1 MLSNFSIIKK
11 YSHVALFV
19 FYEIVALFLLINFN
33 SKQKEIFLHSS
44 SLFSGNLLQKS
55 SQVSDFLN
63 LKQSNDDL
71 LAENARLLQ
80 ELINVPR
87 PAVPDLDTT
96 GRSFSVV
103 PARVINNSILT
114 TRNFF
119 TIDKGSRDSIKANMG
134 VMTADGVAGVVK
146 QVSEHYATV
155 LSLLHLDCRISASVE
170 GQDYFGSISWDGQS
184 YKRLSLSGIPK
195 HVSLSKGLSIVTNGY
210 STVFPKGI
218 PIGQID
224 VYDISKNGVFFDIS
238 VEPYTDFSEMGHVY
252 ILKDNF
258 ADERLS
264 IEVNEMN

>member
-1 MLSNFSIIKK
+1 MLSNFSILKK
-11 YSHVALFV
+11 YAHFVLFV
-19 FYEIVALFLLINFN
+19 FYELIALSLLINFN
-33 SKQKEIFLHSS
+33 SKQKDIFLHSS
-44 SLFSGNLLQKS
+44 SLFSGNILQKS
-55 SQVSDFLN
+55 AQIGDYLN

-71 LAENARLLQ
+71 LAENARILQ

-87 PAVPDLDTT
+87 PEVPDLDTS
-96 GRSFSVV
+96 GRSFSVI

-119 TIDKGSRDSIKANMG
+119 TIDKGARHNIEANMG

-146 QVSEHYATV
+146 QVSEHYSTV
-155 LSLLHLDCRISASVE
+155 LSLLHLDSRISASIE

-184 YKRLSLSGIPK
+184 FNRLSLSGIPK
-195 HVSLSKGLSIVTNGY
+195 HVSLSKGQTVVTNGY

-218 PIGQID
+218 PVGRID
-224 VYDISKNGVFFDIS
+224 VFDISKNGVFFDIS
-238 VEPYTDFSEMGHVY
+238 VEPFTDFSQMGHVY

-264 IEVNEMN
+264 IEVNE

>member
-1 MLSNFSIIKK
+1 MLSNFTILKK
-11 YSHVALFV
+11 YTHVVLFV
-19 FYEIVALFLLINFN
+19 LYELIALFLLINYS
-33 SKQKEIFLHSS
+33 SKHKEIFLHSS
-44 SLFSGNLLQKS
+44 SLFSGNILQKS
-55 SQVSDFLN
+55 AEIGDYLN
-63 LKQSNDDL
+63 LKESNDDL

-80 ELINVPR
+80 ELINTPR
-87 PAVPDLDTT
+87 AVIPDLDTT
-96 GRSFSVV
+96 GLSFSVLS
-103 PARVINNSILT
+103 ARVINNSILT

-119 TIDKGSRDSIKANMG
+119 TIDKGSRDGIKANMG
-134 VMTADGVAGVVK
+134 VMTVDGVAGVIK

-155 LSLLHLDCRISASVE
+155 LSLLHLDSRISASIE

-195 HVSLSKGLSIVTNGY
+195 HVSLSKGFSIVTNGY

>member
-1 MLSNFSIIKK
+1 MFSNFSFFQK
-11 YSHVALFV
+11 YIHVLLFV
-19 FYEIVALFLLINFN
+19 FFELVALSLLINFN

-44 SLFSGNLLQKS
+44 SLFSGSILQRS
-55 SQVSDFLN
+55 AQVGDYLS

-87 PAVPDLDTT
+87 APVPDLDTT
-96 GRSFSVV
+96 GHSFSVI
-103 PARVINNSILT
+103 PARVINNSIIT
-114 TRNFF
+114 SRNFF
-119 TIDKGSRDSIKANMG
+119 TIDKGYKDSIRANMG
-134 VMTADGVAGVVK
+134 VITSEGVAGIVK

-155 LSLLHLDCRISASVE
+155 LSLLHLDSHISASIVDQE
-170 GQDYFGSISWDGQS
+170 YFGSISWDGQS
-184 YKRLSLSGIPK
+184 FKRLSLSGIPK
-195 HVSLSKGLSIVTNGY
+195 HVLLSKGLSIETNGF

-224 VYDISKNGVFFDIS
+224 AYDISKNGVFYDIS
-238 VEPYTDFSEMGHVY
+238 IEPFTDFAQIGHVY

-264 IEVNEMN
+264 IEVNE